1 MRGRTTLLISHRY
14 EMARRAD
21 RVVVVDGARIVEQ
34 GAPEALAAT
43 AGAFSALFAT
53 DTERPDAPAGSDA
66 GPRRRPAEGP
76 LPLVRYRLDKA
87 PFDSNGD
94 GVRVA
99 IIDSGINTDNP
110 HITAYASGVA
120 IDRDGGEH
128 DDVLDRIG
136 HGTAV
141 AAAIQE
147 KAPGAE
153 LHVVRVF
160 ETSLS
165 TSAANLA
172 RAIDWAA
179 TQRLQIANLS
189 LGTPRRE
196 HAELL
201 RDAVLR
207 APRRGPAGGL
217 STESPRHA
225 LVGREACPRSSAS
238 SPTLSVT
245 ATRSSST
252 AQCPASA

>member
-1 MRGRTTLLISHRY
+1 M
-14 EMARRAD
+14 
-21 RVVVVDGARIVEQ
+21 
-34 GAPEALAAT
+34 
-43 AGAFSALFAT
+43 
-53 DTERPDAPAGSDA
+53 
-66 GPRRRPAEGP
+66 
-76 LPLVRYRLDKA
+76 RYRLDKA

-179 TQRLQIANLS
+179 TQHLQIANLS

-207 APRRGPAGGL
+207 ARDAGLLVVSARSHRATRWWPGSLPEVVGVVADAECDRDEIIVDSGVPGVGLTLRTSPLPRPIPGVPAERNVRGISFAVANATGFL
-217 STESPRHA
+217 ARA
-225 LVGREACPRSSAS
+225 VASSAGS
-238 SPTLSVT
+238 DWLQESLERVGG
-245 ATRSSST
+245 
-252 AQCPASA
+252 

>member
-1 MRGRTTLLISHRY
+1 MRW
-14 EMARRAD
+14 
-21 RVVVVDGARIVEQ
+21 
-34 GAPEALAAT
+34 
-43 AGAFSALFAT
+43 
-53 DTERPDAPAGSDA
+53 
-66 GPRRRPAEGP
+66 
-76 LPLVRYRLDKA
+76 RLDEP

-110 HITAYASGVA
+110 HIRAYASGVA
-120 IDRDGGEH
+120 IDPGGVEH
-128 DDVLDRIG
+128 DDVLDRLG

-153 LHVVRVF
+153 LHVVKVF

-201 RDAVLR
+201 RGAVLR
-207 APRRGPAGGL
+207 ARDAGLLVVSARSHRAVRWWPGSLPEVVGVVADAECARDEIIVDSAAPGAGLTLRASPLPRPIPGVPPERNVRGISFAVANATGFLARAVGSKAGSDWLQESLERAGG
-217 STESPRHA
+217 
-225 LVGREACPRSSAS
+225 
-238 SPTLSVT
+238 
-245 ATRSSST
+245 
-252 AQCPASA
+252 